1 MAQDGVWGFP
11 PRTRVK
17 GRSHGKAV
25 LKVPGSN
32 QSLRRGKDLD
42 HKENGVPGVRLRF
55 NCRHRV
61 VVG

>member
-17 GRSHGKAV
+17 DRSRGKAV

-55 NCRHRV
+55 TRRTGV
-61 VVG
+61 PG